1 MNFPKIKSKL
11 RFQYIIIIIL
21 VSLNLSS
28 SNTKSNRF
36 LQYNGYYGETNNN
49 EQQKEEDKRKAS
61 LDEDPGTFFLAW
73 FFIYF
78 LMGLYIIC
86 VLKKIPQVADKTDY
100 VWKFMFFANNGI
112 LVASFFNFLSFKNIL
127 MDSSPFAL
135 SLIGFG
141 IGCAYYIYKFTK
153 NCNANYAYEYF
164 EYEKLSEFFNLPCFI
179 WNLVGLTDPCCRE
192 DRVSIYIDSNGR
204 LTDNSCCV
212 CCWNWFITIMK
223 RLATI
228 FSIVSYYIF
237 VLFYLVF
244 WFAGKGILILI
255 FKCKNIKVEDE
266 SAQNPENKTN
276 PDIDQNQ
283 GNQVINNQ
291 NNLNNNNFQISEK
304 QIENNNN
311 IPNYDININNNIP
324 LSNQMGNNGELSEAN
339 RFQNNAQNL
348 NNTQT
353 LELPDKTQLEA
364 AMKEQKQ
371 NIEKLKQ
378 DENIINQEN
387 LQGNNIN
394 ELKEGFKPDNNME
407 AGPNH

>member
-1 MNFPKIKSKL
+1 
-11 RFQYIIIIIL
+11 
-21 VSLNLSS
+21 
-28 SNTKSNRF
+28 
-36 LQYNGYYGETNNN
+36 
-49 EQQKEEDKRKAS
+49 
-61 LDEDPGTFFLAW
+61 
-73 FFIYF
+73 
-78 LMGLYIIC
+78 
-86 VLKKIPQVADKTDY
+86 
-100 VWKFMFFANNGI
+100 
-112 LVASFFNFLSFKNIL
+112 
-127 MDSSPFAL
+127 
-135 SLIGFG
+135 
-141 IGCAYYIYKFTK
+141 
-153 NCNANYAYEYF
+153 
-164 EYEKLSEFFNLPCFI
+164 
-179 WNLVGLTDPCCRE
+179 
-192 DRVSIYIDSNGR
+192 
-204 LTDNSCCV
+204 
-212 CCWNWFITIMK
+212 MK

-276 PDIDQNQ
+276 PDIEQNQ

-371 NIEKLKQ
+371 NIENLKQ